1 MEYYRDPMMYLTDAG
16 MLGKMTDV
24 QVSND
29 GISIVAER
37 VKMIILA
44 PQNRFQDLVKASWRL
59 DADWPAR
66 TDATAPGTN
75 ARYKRWGLLCHG
87 E

>member
-16 MLGKMTDV
+16 MLGKMTNTSV
-24 QVSND
+24 TND
-29 GISIVAER
+29 GVEIVADR

-44 PQNRFQDLVKASWRL
+44 PQNRFQDIVKASWRL
-59 DADWPAR
+59 DADWPTR

-75 ARYKRWGLLCHG
+75 ARYKRMAVLVHG

>member
-1 MEYYRDPMMYLTDAG
+1 MEYYRDPLMYLTDAG

-66 TDATAPGTN
+66 TDATAPGTS
-75 ARYKRWGLLCHG
+75 ARYKRWSLLIHG
-87 E
+87 S